1 MVINLTMNDEFE
13 EIDNFIK
20 KLKDEEEMNNYL
32 NKGIYP
38 LSLPNLNTYS

>member
-1 MVINLTMNDEFE
+1 MNDEFE

-38 LSLPNLNTYS
+38 LSIQTSIHTPE